1 MMYVDGWIYLLLE
14 WLLMLYVVFKDGL
27 VVVGELKIVL
37 DCKMIDYVFVINIYG
52 EEQLRAVCKVVKV
65 IEEVDM
71 VVLGLGS
78 FFISILFNLVIIEIG
93 EVIK

>member
-37 DCKMIDYVFVINIYG
+37 DCKIIDYVFVINIYG
-52 EEQLRAVCKVVKV
+52 EE
-65 IEEVDM
+65 
-71 VVLGLGS
+71 
-78 FFISILFNLVIIEIG
+78 
-93 EVIK
+93 

>member
-52 EEQLRAVCKVVKV
+52 EEQLRVVCKVVKV

>member
-1 MMYVDGWIYLLLE
+1 M
-14 WLLMLYVVFKDGL
+14 
-27 VVVGELKIVL
+27 
-37 DCKMIDYVFVINIYG
+37 
-52 EEQLRAVCKVVKV
+52 CKVVKV